1 MDDERRGRGSRAAA
15 VIATAVATVLV
26 VAGVA
31 VAVNAYDTRLHAVE
45 LEKTSGSADESSDA
59 TSDQL
64 QELTRSLDET
74 RSELTE
80 TRRRLKNAIKD
91 RDTARSEADQADAD
105 LRRQQAAATAVR
117 TPCQQMFAAGVP
129 FAQAYYTWSVNGAP
143 SNWDADRDGIP
154 CENSYGERTYVP

>member
-1 MDDERRGRGSRAAA
+1 MDDWRLGSGSRAP
-15 VIATAVATVLV
+15 VIIATAVATLLV
-26 VAGVA
+26 VAGGV
-31 VAVNAYDTRLHAVE
+31 VAVNAYDARLRAVE
-45 LEKTSGSADESSDA
+45 LEQSSGSADESSDA
-59 TSDQL
+59 ASDQL

-74 RSELTE
+74 RSELAE
-80 TRRRLKNAIKD
+80 TRRRLKTATKD

-105 LRRQQAAATAVR
+105 LRRQQDAATAVR

-154 CENSYGERTYVP
+154 CENSYGERIYVP